1 MPKKIEKFSITKL
14 WLREK
19 ILPKITRPIGLVFLV
34 PVISVIFYIPFIVV
48 PEIPRYAEKYNR
60 DHILS
65 NLPDIISAMPA
76 LSGGIIITLW
86 YIYRGKSVKSLNDF
100 FLFSSASY
108 GLYLLIFDYASYL
121 QSTNIQDF
129 ATNINHLFFK
139 ICLLVST
146 LAKALITFID
156 CLNESHR
163 ETELKHRKINTEKST
178 ENSSA
183 GLSTELVK
191 TEESYSKP
199 EELIH
204 YHKGCFI
211 IIFLLA
217 IAIAMV
223 PLIFL

>member
-1 MPKKIEKFSITKL
+1 MISTIVYTTFN
-14 WLREK
+14 
-19 ILPKITRPIGLVFLV
+19 
-34 PVISVIFYIPFIVV
+34 VIA
-48 PEIPRYAEKYNR
+48 EIPRYAGKYNK
-60 DHILS
+60 DHVLD
-65 NLPDIISAMPA
+65 NMPDIISAMPA

-146 LAKALITFID
+146 LAKALITFIEF
-156 CLNESHR
+156 LNESHR
-163 ETELKHRKINTEKST
+163 ETKLKHEKINTK
-178 ENSSA
+178 ENSAEPSA
-183 GLSTELVK
+183 ELVK
-191 TEESYSKP
+191 IEEVNSKS

-204 YHKGCFI
+204 YHKGWFI

-217 IAIAMV
+217 IAIAML

>member
-1 MPKKIEKFSITKL
+1 MPQKIGKFNITKL
-14 WLREK
+14 WLKEK
-19 ILPKITRPIGLVFLV
+19 ILQKITRPIGLIFLV
-34 PVISVIFYIPFIVV
+34 PVISTIVYTTFNVIA
-48 PEIPRYAEKYNR
+48 EIPRYAEKYNK
-60 DHILS
+60 DQVLD
-65 NLPDIISAMPA
+65 NMPDIISAMPA
-76 LSGGIIITLW
+76 LPGGIIITLW

-146 LAKALITFID
+146 LAKALITFIE

-163 ETELKHRKINTEKST
+163 ETKLKHEKINTK
-178 ENSSA
+178 ENSAEPSA
-183 GLSTELVK
+183 ELVK
-191 TEESYSKP
+191 IEEVNSKS

-204 YHKGCFI
+204 YHKGWLI

-217 IAIAMV
+217 IAIAML

>member
-1 MPKKIEKFSITKL
+1 MPQKIGKFNITKL
-14 WLREK
+14 WLKEK
-19 ILPKITRPIGLVFLV
+19 ILQKITRPIGLIFLV
-34 PVISVIFYIPFIVV
+34 PVISTIVYTTFNVIA
-48 PEIPRYAEKYNR
+48 EIPRYAEKYNK
-60 DHILS
+60 DQVLD
-65 NLPDIISAMPA
+65 NMPDIISAMPA

-146 LAKALITFID
+146 LAKALITFIE

-163 ETELKHRKINTEKST
+163 ETKLKHEKINTK
-178 ENSSA
+178 ENSAEPSA
-183 GLSTELVK
+183 ELVK
-191 TEESYSKP
+191 IEEVNAKS

-204 YHKGCFI
+204 YHKGWFI

-217 IAIAMV
+217 IAVAML